1 MCRVKYVHVQVNL
14 DKIDANT
21 RTLILHLLASVYV
34 LICRG
39 RRIQALSW
47 TTEGFS
53 AAKLKKQEMERQ
65 SRDLKDLR
73 VKEQLSLTSGQEEM
87 KKPQFEL
94 IPNKFVLEPY
104 QSCVVTLKGYSD
116 M

>member
-1 MCRVKYVHVQVNL
+1 MK
-14 DKIDANT
+14 
-21 RTLILHLLASVYV
+21 LIYSFN
-34 LICRG
+34 CRG

-73 VKEQLSLTSGQEEM
+73 IKQQLSLTKIDEM
-87 KKPQFEL
+87 QKPRFEL
-94 IPNKFVLEPY
+94 IPNKCVLEPY
-104 QSCVVTLKGYSD
+104 QSCVVTLKGYSEV
-116 M
+116 

>member
-1 MCRVKYVHVQVNL
+1 MHRFVHSFL
-14 DKIDANT
+14 G
-21 RTLILHLLASVYV
+21 YF
-34 LICRG
+34 RG

-73 VKEQLSLTSGQEEM
+73 VKKQLSLQREAVEEM

-94 IPNKFVLEPY
+94 IPNKCVLEPY
-104 QSCVVTLKGYSD
+104 QSCVVTLRGYSQV
-116 M
+116 

>member
-1 MCRVKYVHVQVNL
+1 MSIN
-14 DKIDANT
+14 AN
-21 RTLILHLLASVYV
+21 V
-34 LICRG
+34 CRG

-65 SRDLKDLR
+65 SRDVRDLR
-73 VKEQLSLTSGQEEM
+73 VKEQLSLNKSEEM

-94 IPNKFVLEPY
+94 IPNKCVLEPY
-104 QSCVVTLKGYSD
+104 QSCVVTLKGYSEV
-116 M
+116 

>member
-1 MCRVKYVHVQVNL
+1 MCVCVCVVC
-14 DKIDANT
+14 
-21 RTLILHLLASVYV
+21 V
-34 LICRG
+34 RG

-53 AAKLKKQEMERQ
+53 AAKLKKQEIERQ
-65 SRDLKDLR
+65 TRDMRDLDIK
-73 VKEQLSLTSGQEEM
+73 KKLSQNKAEEI
-87 KKPQFEL
+87 KKPLFEL
-94 IPNKFVLEPY
+94 IPNKCVLEPY